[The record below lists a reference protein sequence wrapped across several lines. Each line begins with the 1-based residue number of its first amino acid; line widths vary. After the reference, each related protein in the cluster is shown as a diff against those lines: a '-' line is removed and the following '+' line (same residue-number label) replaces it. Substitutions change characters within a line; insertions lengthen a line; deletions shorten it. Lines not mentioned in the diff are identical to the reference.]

1 MSSLEIGQKV
11 FVHTP
16 DETFFDS
23 GRILDI
29 KQVESGPDAFNQIA
43 IKSDALD
50 GEEVIFRFL
59 DEVDGW
65 VRFFQDPLENPGSLV
80 YSQRESTYK
89 IFGVED

>member
-1 MSSLEIGQKV
+1 MKSLEIGQKV

-16 DETFFDS
+16 DETLFDS

-29 KQVESGPDAFNQIA
+29 KQVKNGPDILDQIT
-43 IKSDALD
+43 IRSDTLD
-50 GEEVIFRFL
+50 GEEVVFL
-59 DEVDGW
+59 FSDEVDGW
-65 VRFFQDPLENPGSLV
+65 VRLFQDPLGNPGSLY